1 MPLLLLVV
9 LQALEL
15 QLVVRFAA
23 SLAVDRLRGAEVLRE
38 VLREVGGEER
48 QPR

>member
-23 SLAVDRLRGAEVLRE
+23 SLAVDRLRGDGDHLKEHR
-38 VLREVGGEER
+38 
-48 QPR
+48 